1 MCGGPRRQIGECYYS
16 DDHCT
21 SLNGLRNNYGINGI
35 SDNIYAHDNGVA
47 SDLFAATGDGN
58 LFQRVLRLR
67 MTEHDNRPEDPLES
81 HPAHLEEESEDLFA
95 NTRPN
100 IVQSIR
106 AFRVQELADEANKLG
121 QHFLYAYLGQAQSK
135 QEVLETIA
143 TSFLFPKHFVKNYD
157 ALYDSLTDLVHK
169 AGSQPG
175 FVIVL
180 EQLPIAQ
187 KFDTEGRE
195 VLLDVFR
202 DAAEFWAERKVAFRV
217 FYSFI

>member
-1 MCGGPRRQIGECYYS
+1 M
-16 DDHCT
+16 
-21 SLNGLRNNYGINGI
+21 NGM
-35 SDNIYAHDNGVA
+35 SDNIYAHEHGVA
-47 SDLFAATGDGN
+47 SDLFATGEGN

-67 MTEHDNRPEDPLES
+67 MTEHDNRPEEEASPPEEAHHA
-81 HPAHLEEESEDLFA
+81 HPDEDSEDMFA
-95 NTRPN
+95 NVRPN

-121 QHFLYAYLGQAQSK
+121 QHFLYAYLGHAQTK

-143 TSFLFPKHFVKNYD
+143 TSFLFPKHFGKNYD

-180 EQLPIAQ
+180 EQLPIAT
-187 KFDTEGRE
+187 KFDKEGRE

-202 DAAEFWAERKVAFRV
+202 DAAEFWAERRVAFRV
-217 FYSFI
+217 FYSFV